1 MRPLTLSSPAKINLY
16 LRIVGRESNGY
27 HKLVT
32 LFHRISL
39 KDTLRFTQR
48 SSGFSLTCSNRSLDT
63 GKNNLITR
71 AYRLL
76 KKHFPKLGG
85 VRVHLTKRI
94 PVGGGLGGGS
104 SNAAAFLLG
113 MKRLYGLKISRN
125 QLIQIGKQLGAD
137 IPFFLWEV
145 NQALGL
151 GRGDLIKPGPSK
163 RLWWFLLLLDNKG
176 LSTKSV
182 YQKLPRKLPAASLTK
197 IIRAVRILCAF
208 LDRGDIAQAGK
219 LLENDLEPSAYHLR
233 PSIQKKVSRFH
244 SLGIQAARMSG
255 SGPTVFAILS
265 SRRKAE
271 NLVRKLQKHK
281 PSEKMI
287 VCHTV

>member
-1 MRPLTLSSPAKINLY
+1 MNSLKLSSPAKINLY
-16 LRIVGRESNGY
+16 LRVVGRGANGY
-27 HKLVT
+27 HKLIT

-39 KDTLRFTQR
+39 KDTLRLTKR
-48 SSGFSLTCSNRSLDT
+48 PSGFSLTCSDRSLDT
-63 GKNNLITR
+63 GENNLITR

-76 KKHFPKLGG
+76 KKYFPKLKG

-113 MKRLYGLKISRN
+113 IKRLYGLKISPN

-151 GRGDLIKPGPSK
+151 GRGDWVKPGPSK
-163 RLWWFLLLLDNKG
+163 RRWWFLLILDNKG
-176 LSTKSV
+176 ISTKSV
-182 YQKLPRKLPAASLTK
+182 YQNLPRKLPAASLTK
-197 IIRAVRILCAF
+197 ITRAVRILCTF
-208 LDRGDIAQAGK
+208 LNRGDIVQAGK
-219 LLENDLEPSAYHLR
+219 LLQNDLEPSAYHLR
-233 PSIQKKVSRFH
+233 PSIQKKVNRFR

-271 NLVRKLQKHK
+271 SLVRKLQRHK